1 MGGGGGE
8 LGLGT
13 VCQLIAVNFPL
24 RLPIEINLQ
33 ICTELILPRDGASGS
48 QLWVHF
54 HLYLDF
60 ESLCPAVHLQVPLG
74 YLRPLLHLLCLS
86 VCLFVGLF
94 TCGTFKFLLPRYTC
108 PTWHNRFL
116 KLFRNPKTLKNTTYT
131 HTHTDI
137 LIHTGTGRHTHAYT
151 THSSFWG
158 PQMTSLGFDNKLI
171 CAALRCLFSPLSL
184 SFSISFSLPVFRFVV
199 FLHYS
204 WICN

>member
-1 MGGGGGE
+1 MRWYTYIYRTIYLLYCEWEGEEE

-54 HLYLDF
+54 HFYLDF

-74 YLRPLLHLLCLS
+74 YTRPLLLLLCLS

-116 KLFRNPKTLKNTTYT
+116 KLFRKPKTLKNTTYAHT
-131 HTHTDI
+131 HTHSYT
-137 LIHTGTGRHTHAYT
+137 HRHRQ
-151 THSSFWG
+151 THSRTHTQRTHRSGDFKWH
-158 PQMTSLGFDNKLI
+158 LWDLI
-171 CAALRCLFSPLSL
+171 
-184 SFSISFSLPVFRFVV
+184 I
-199 FLHYS
+199 
-204 WICN
+204 N